1 MSYKKLIFKLNILNI
16 NYLYF
21 SKIHINKMHKQ
32 SQSSV
37 VSYRSALLSNLSD
50 DNAGISEKQFDK
62 LTNVYLSDK
71 IKSLTDR
78 QKFIPSDGTKFPM
91 PHPDYSYQ
99 KKLKNFIEKNKI
111 NSQLC
116 IGFSSGGALKHTI
129 FCDEN
134 RQFYVI
140 SQTFDNEIR
149 IYYLTTWILKDLF
162 MNTDK
167 ELTNIFLSNNKKNK
181 IEKKYEDLWD
191 NEYSKVMDLVRSEDM
206 TVMDLIYN
214 DIYQ

>member
-21 SKIHINKMHKQ
+21 SKIHIT
-32 SQSSV
+32 SSV

-116 IGFSSGGALKHTI
+116 IGFSSGGAL
-129 FCDEN
+129 
-134 RQFYVI
+134 
-140 SQTFDNEIR
+140 
-149 IYYLTTWILKDLF
+149 
-162 MNTDK
+162 
-167 ELTNIFLSNNKKNK
+167 FL
-181 IEKKYEDLWD
+181 
-191 NEYSKVMDLVRSEDM
+191 
-206 TVMDLIYN
+206 
-214 DIYQ
+214 